1 MKRLWMI
8 LAGLALLSLSA
19 QAGTAVV
26 VYDSTGQA
34 SSGSD
39 AVQGFGPLYDSF
51 STGTASGALTGLQ
64 LLLGGVGGGGD
75 DFKALDGLGPYTS
88 VGLYADSSTAPGA
101 LIATLGEI
109 ADSSISGPNDL
120 FDLSLATN
128 PVLAAGTRYWIGLV
142 GFGTSAT
149 WNWTLDT
156 SGIGV
161 AGEYFANQ
169 DGVFQDVVDGGYQM
183 QVTVGGGA
191 VPEPSTFALSA
202 SAFAALALLVRRRAR
217 K

>member
-1 MKRLWMI
+1 
-8 LAGLALLSLSA
+8 
-19 QAGTAVV
+19 
-26 VYDSTGQA
+26 
-34 SSGSD
+34 
-39 AVQGFGPLYDSF
+39 
-51 STGTASGALTGLQ
+51 
-64 LLLGGVGGGGD
+64 
-75 DFKALDGLGPYTS
+75 
-88 VGLYADSSTAPGA
+88 LYADSSTAPGA